1 MNVDFHVSNLI
12 LKLNK
17 NIIEYK
23 TKSSSLSQYNYFTS
37 YVLLQ
42 LFNSLK
48 KIDQVTTKKYDN
60 LFMLFFCDIHKII
73 CHEILSKNYHEK
85 KSQISKNY
93 IKVYLKKIIK
103 IFYLIYIIII
113 SKFINNSKNIYIIG
127 GLTFDKIKLSR
138 YLLENGIKIKK
149 IKYNQNYS
157 FPLKNDQY
165 NLLHDIIKKIQI
177 EFNFSDKLISS
188 LKLKLFDH
196 LENKLSKFENNFP
209 NLENIDLVL
218 TGSVA
223 DDYPRLMLLVAQDK
237 NISTITLHHGG
248 HYQIFDEI
256 YQYFYEEV
264 IIDNKIVYGHL
275 ESNIM
280 NYGKN
285 IYENKINYYSRID
298 NDVYNFLKKNN
309 YTNIIKQNIK
319 KLNLSKNIRVMYFP
333 VCFGKHYYGPNLQ
346 IPNSEYFDWQFKM
359 LKWVEENISNNIYI
373 KPHPKRIF
381 ENSKINKY
389 KKIEDINLLEIT
401 KKTDL
406 LIIDYPTTSMAKL
419 SVTNIP
425 IIFFD
430 LGLRNITNKAM
441 DKIKERFI
449 YIPISTNNF
458 AIDKK
463 ILVEDNYK
471 LKNYDYVNNY
481 VLNNHFYNE
490 EKRISDIIYSNF
502 LYK

>member
-1 MNVDFHVSNLI
+1 M
-12 LKLNK
+12 
-17 NIIEYK
+17 
-23 TKSSSLSQYNYFTS
+23 
-37 YVLLQ
+37 
-42 LFNSLK
+42 
-48 KIDQVTTKKYDN
+48 
-60 LFMLFFCDIHKII
+60 
-73 CHEILSKNYHEK
+73 
-85 KSQISKNY
+85 
-93 IKVYLKKIIK
+93 
-103 IFYLIYIIII
+103 
-113 SKFINNSKNIYIIG
+113 
-127 GLTFDKIKLSR
+127 
-138 YLLENGIKIKK
+138 GIKIKK

-401 KKTDL
+401 KSTDL

-430 LGLRNITNKAM
+430 LGLRNITKQ
-441 DKIKERFI
+441 
-449 YIPISTNNF
+449 
-458 AIDKK
+458 
-463 ILVEDNYK
+463 
-471 LKNYDYVNNY
+471 
-481 VLNNHFYNE
+481 
-490 EKRISDIIYSNF
+490 SNG
-502 LYK
+502 